1 MPTAARAFHIL
12 PDMKS
17 ATTKTCGRCRQ
28 TKSTL
33 SFYPVGEDGEG
44 HPFCTDCL
52 SLIFLQK
59 ERQRRQSNLVR
70 LRTCAQCEQAFPVG
84 HFHWIKASKAY
95 HSYCRACH
103 SAYMAIRYLR
113 KKGGSRKLRSAGGR
127 TGT

>member
-1 MPTAARAFHIL
+1 MQGVARLFHI
-12 PDMKS
+12 DGVMKNT
-17 ATTKTCGRCRQ
+17 ANKTCGRCRQ

-33 SFYPVGEDGEG
+33 NFYPVGQDGEG

-52 SLIFLQK
+52 SLIFLAK
-59 ERQRRQSNLVR
+59 ERERRKSNLVR
-70 LRTCAQCEQAFPVG
+70 LRTCAQCEQAFPLG

-113 KKGGSRKLRSAGGR
+113 KKGGGRKLRSAGGW

>member
-1 MPTAARAFHIL
+1 
-12 PDMKS
+12 MKNS
-17 ATTKTCGRCRQ
+17 ASKTCGRCRQ

-33 SFYPVGEDGEG
+33 NFYPVGQDGEG

-52 SLIFLQK
+52 SLIFLAK
-59 ERQRRQSNLVR
+59 ERQRRKTSLVR
-70 LRTCAQCEQAFPVG
+70 LRTCAQCEQTFPLG

-113 KKGGSRKLRSAGGR
+113 KKGGSRKVRSAGGW